1 MTLAHTADAAIA
13 TRRGERKTFA
23 LALSLGFAL
32 FLCILAL
39 APQVGFLFRIYEM
52 PPNSM
57 MPNYKAGHYM
67 VTSISSYGYSRYTFD
82 WIRLPISGRLFGSVP
97 DRGDV
102 VTFRIGD
109 GADESLYF
117 KRVIG
122 LPGEKIQMLDGRL
135 YINGEIVKR
144 VAMRDF
150 SMSDDGRQIPV
161 PRWRETL
168 PGGASYE
175 IIEIHGDKGYWDTT
189 QVFEV
194 PPGHVFVLGDN
205 RDNSV
210 DSRSPSARGG
220 FGFVP
225 LERIAGKIIGQFD
238 LDD

>member
-1 MTLAHTADAAIA
+1 MTQAHISDAAAA
-13 TRRGERKTFA
+13 TRNVERRTFA
-23 LALSLGFAL
+23 LAASLGFAL

-39 APQVGFLFRIYEM
+39 VPQVGLLFRIHEI
-52 PPNSM
+52 PANSM
-57 MPNYKAGHYM
+57 IPNYKAGHYIF
-67 VTSISSYGYSRYTFD
+67 TSISSYGYSRYTFD
-82 WIRLPISGRLFGSVP
+82 WIRLPMSGRLFGSVP

-102 VTFRIGD
+102 VTFRIGE
-109 GADESLYF
+109 GSSELLYF

-122 LPGEKIQMLDGRL
+122 LPGEKIQLRDGRL
-135 YINGEIVKR
+135 YINDEIVKR

-150 SMSDDGRQIPV
+150 SMVEDGRQIPV

-175 IIEIHGDKGYWDTT
+175 IIETDGDKGNLDTT
-189 QVFEV
+189 EVFEV
-194 PPGHVFVLGDN
+194 PRGHVFVLGDN

-210 DSRSPSARGG
+210 DSRSASSQGG

>member
-1 MTLAHTADAAIA
+1 MTQAHITDAAIA
-13 TRRGERKTFA
+13 TRSGERKTFA
-23 LALSLGFAL
+23 LATSVGFAL

-39 APQVGFLFRIYEM
+39 VPQVGLIFRIHEI
-52 PPNSM
+52 PANSM
-57 MPNYKAGHYM
+57 LPSYKAGHYIF
-67 VTSISSYGYSRYTFD
+67 SSLPSYGYSRYTFD
-82 WIRLPISGRLFGSVP
+82 WIRLPISGRLFGSAP

-109 GADESLYF
+109 GRNETLYF

-122 LPGEKIQMLDGRL
+122 LPGEKVQLLNGQL

-144 VAMRDF
+144 VALRDF
-150 SMSDDGRQIPV
+150 SVEVNGTQKSV
-161 PRWRETL
+161 ARWRETL
-168 PGGASYE
+168 PSGPSYE
-175 IIEIHGDKGYWDTT
+175 IIETDGDKGPLDTT

-194 PPGHVFVLGDN
+194 PPGHLFVLGDN

-210 DSRSPSARGG
+210 DSRSASAQGG

-225 LERIAGKIIGQFD
+225 LERISGKVIGNFD